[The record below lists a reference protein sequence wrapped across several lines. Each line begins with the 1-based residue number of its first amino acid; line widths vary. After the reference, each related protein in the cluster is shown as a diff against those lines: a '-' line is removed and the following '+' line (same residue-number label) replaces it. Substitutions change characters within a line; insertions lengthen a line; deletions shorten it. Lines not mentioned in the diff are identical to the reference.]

1 MRLNSSRLVLTL
13 VFNKPAAVDHF
24 LVSVRLNS
32 SRLVLTLV
40 FNKPA
45 AVDHF
50 LVSVLLLRGRPLAA
64 LSEMVDSLTP
74 VSTRALTNLFLVC
87 LFFLPVKCCILMN
100 KIRLN
105 FLYFDFF

>member
-1 MRLNSSRLVLTL
+1 
-13 VFNKPAAVDHF
+13 
-24 LVSVRLNS
+24 VRLNS

-50 LVSVLLLRGRPLAA
+50 LVSVLLLARGRPLAA
-64 LSEMVDSLTP
+64 FSEMIDSLAP

-87 LFFLPVKCCILMN
+87 LFFLPVECCILMN
-100 KIRLN
+100 KIGLIFYTLTSSEPARLRRS
-105 FLYFDFF
+105 L

>member
-1 MRLNSSRLVLTL
+1 MRLNL
-13 VFNKPAAVDHF
+13 
-24 LVSVRLNS
+24 

-64 LSEMVDSLTP
+64 FSEMIDSLAP
-74 VSTRALTNLFLVC
+74 VSTRALTNLFFDC
-87 LFFLPVKCCILMN
+87 LLFLPVECCILTN
-100 KIRLN
+100 RIGLN
-105 FLYFDFF
+105 LLYLDFF

>member
-1 MRLNSSRLVLTL
+1 MTFFDFTISLKFSETE
-13 VFNKPAAVDHF
+13 
-24 LVSVRLNS
+24 NS

-64 LSEMVDSLTP
+64 LSEMIDSLAP
-74 VSTRALTNLFLVC
+74 VSTRDLTNLLLKGINFPPSASGTTS
-87 LFFLPVKCCILMN
+87 LPTL
-100 KIRLN
+100 
-105 FLYFDFF
+105 